1 MTLQEELQQMKDATM
16 ERMPQSVV
24 QVLENS
30 IISIEKQQLK
40 QRALQKGNYIE
51 DLLLTTVDGKESLL
65 SSFIKGDFL
74 ILNFYRGGWC
84 PYCNMELRAYE
95 ELHSEFNKLNID
107 IIGVSSELPSF
118 AKETSNKNAINFPLV
133 VDINAHLMKKI
144 GVVFQLDEA
153 AKREYEN
160 FGLDLSKFHGNTNDE
175 LPVPAVYVID
185 KTMKVVFTH
194 FEEDYMTRLE
204 PSILLENLKSL

>member
-40 QRALQKGNYIE
+40 QRSLQKGNYIE
-51 DLLLTTVDGKESLL
+51 DLLLTTVEGKESLL
-65 SSFIKGDFL
+65 SSFIKGDYL

-107 IIGVSSELPSF
+107 IIGISSELPLF
-118 AKETSNKNAINFPLV
+118 AKETTNKNAINFPLV
-133 VDINAHLMKKI
+133 VDINAQLMKKI
-144 GVVFQLDEA
+144 GIVFQLDEA
-153 AKREYEN
+153 TKREYEN

-185 KTMKVVFTH
+185 KTMKIVFTH

-204 PSILLENLKSL
+204 PSTLLENLKSL